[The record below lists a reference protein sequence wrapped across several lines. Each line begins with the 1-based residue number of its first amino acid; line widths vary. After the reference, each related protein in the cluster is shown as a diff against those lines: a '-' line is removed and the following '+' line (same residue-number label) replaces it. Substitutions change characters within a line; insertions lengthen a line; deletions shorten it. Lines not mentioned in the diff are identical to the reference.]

1 MCVQI
6 WVWENI
12 DYFWEMRKG
21 ESRAGS
27 AKVDQEK
34 TNNICS
40 DEAASLNDLQRQ
52 LSFFPKIE
60 SVERDI

>member
-1 MCVQI
+1 
-6 WVWENI
+6 
-12 DYFWEMRKG
+12 MRKG

-52 LSFFPKIE
+52 LSFIPKIE